1 MPVAVLHAYLLLVP
15 QADLSPAQAI
25 PKPLTHAISTYACLQ
40 LDTAS
45 IIICECT
52 NKLQKGGSG
61 QHLQVGGDAARS
73 RVLSL
78 LGKLILQ
85 RIQLSHE
92 VILID
97 IIWHPK
103 ALPHD
108 ILELCVHVLQMNQ
121 S

>member
-1 MPVAVLHAYLLLVP
+1 MPVAALHAYLLLAP

-25 PKPLTHAISTYACLQ
+25 SRTLAHAINSSACL
-40 LDTAS
+40 DWTARFNDNHKS
-45 IIICECT
+45 AKQT
-52 NKLQKGGSG
+52 QKGGSA

-73 RVLSL
+73 RVFGL

-92 VILID
+92 VVLID
-97 IIWHPK
+97 VIWHPK

-108 ILELCVHVLQMNQ
+108 ILQLCVHVLHIN
-121 S
+121 